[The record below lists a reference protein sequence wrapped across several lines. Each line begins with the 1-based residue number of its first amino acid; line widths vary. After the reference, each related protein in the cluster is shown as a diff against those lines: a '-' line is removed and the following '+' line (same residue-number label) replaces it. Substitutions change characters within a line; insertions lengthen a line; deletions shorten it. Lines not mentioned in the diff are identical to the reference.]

1 MKLAM
6 SKVRGVFWRAN
17 VRGTQRHEQRRDER
31 GDWWIRW
38 ACPHGHLHREHIGPK
53 SRAREESE
61 RRRIER
67 PCPRRTPKPASW
79 LLSDVI
85 DAQVE
90 AAKAHKRTWREDQRY
105 GETWKAR
112 FAGRTLDEITA
123 GEVEKLRTERL
134 QGKDAVRPATVNRE
148 LAFLKHVYYVA
159 IRDGKTERNPLAKL
173 RLLREPSGRV
183 RYLTD
188 EEETQLLKALA
199 TDGDR
204 QRVLVLLNTGLRKSE
219 FLGLRWRDVD
229 MKAGVL
235 TIPRSKNGEARY
247 VPLNATVR
255 GILGRLPRTLD
266 RAALVFP
273 NSEGKR
279 DLRWAEKTF
288 PAAVSAAKIEDFRLH
303 DTRHTFASRLAM
315 EGVDLLTIK
324 DLGGW
329 KTLTM
334 VQRYAHLSKG
344 HRQSAIERLAT
355 RSVAP
360 MSDAA
365 AGAE

>member
-1 MKLAM
+1 VL
-6 SKVRGVFWRAN
+6 
-17 VRGTQRHEQRRDER
+17 
-31 GDWWIRW
+31 
-38 ACPHGHLHREHIGPK
+38 
-53 SRAREESE
+53 
-61 RRRIER
+61 
-67 PCPRRTPKPASW
+67 
-79 LLSDVI
+79 
-85 DAQVE
+85 
-90 AAKAHKRTWREDQRY
+90 
-105 GETWKAR
+105 
-112 FAGRTLDEITA
+112 
-123 GEVEKLRTERL
+123 
-134 QGKDAVRPATVNRE
+134 PATVNRE

-159 IRDGKTERNPLAKL
+159 TRDGKTERNPLAKL

-188 EEETQLLKALA
+188 EEEAHLLKALA
-199 TDGDR
+199 TDADR

-219 FLGLRWRDVD
+219 FLGLQWRDVD
-229 MKAGVL
+229 LKAGVV
-235 TIPRSKNGEARY
+235 TIPRSKNGETRH

-266 RAALVFP
+266 RTALVFP

-288 PAAVSAAKIEDFRLH
+288 PAAVSDARIEDFRLH

-315 EGVDLLTIK
+315 EGVDPLTIK

-329 KTLTM
+329 KTLAM
-334 VQRYAHLSKG
+334 VQRYAHLSQG

-355 RSVAP
+355 RAVAP
-360 MSDAA
+360 APELA